1 MLTLTRAER
10 VVNTPSDTGWDKF
23 SKATPPNLDAA
34 IADDCKADIAAMR
47 AASRADAEQ
56 AEAYLI
62 EANALHERIIARQ
75 RHIDAYCMFLLQHG
89 RAAE

>member
-1 MLTLTRAER
+1 MQTLSYAQS

-23 SKATPPNLDAA
+23 SKATPPYLDAA

-56 AEAYLI
+56 AETYLI
-62 EANALHERIIARQ
+62 EANALHERIIDRQ
-75 RHIDAYCMFLLQHG
+75 RHINAYCTFLLKHG
-89 RAAE
+89 RASQ